1 MWCSKNNSRIAHVAI
16 CVSTL
21 ASLGLVDKGKNQVS
35 YYFYQTLRQQQ
46 CLDSVTFSWPWPGF
60 GGPTP
65 HHGMHKDDFHN
76 TSVLCCI
83 TQVHH
88 VVCRTRMRSMFCLLG
103 WVFHVFVRLTRSAS
117 ARWSCPLEEVFTLL
131 WGCTLR
137 GRRSSSTWTR
147 TGWMRSPC
155 WWLLTIV
162 KTTGSACMTSDYVD
176 RWAWTYIT
184 IMYTYVLWNHTVAM
198 ACISC
203 LLFVQRH
210 SEGWVTAVQKVH
222 FGGFISSVG

>member
-1 MWCSKNNSRIAHVAI
+1 
-16 CVSTL
+16 
-21 ASLGLVDKGKNQVS
+21 
-35 YYFYQTLRQQQ
+35 
-46 CLDSVTFSWPWPGF
+46 
-60 GGPTP
+60 
-65 HHGMHKDDFHN
+65 MHKDDFHN
-76 TSVLCCI
+76 TSVLCCV

-88 VVCRTRMRSMFCLLG
+88 VVCRTWRRSIICLLG
-103 WVFHVFVRLTRSAS
+103 WVFHVFVRLTRLAS

-131 WGCTLR
+131 WECTPR
-137 GRRSSSTWTR
+137 GRRSSSTWTL
-147 TGWMRSPC
+147 TGWTRSPC
-155 WWLLTIV
+155 WWLSTIV

-203 LLFVQRH
+203 FLFVQRH
-210 SEGWVTAVQKVH
+210 SEGWVTSVQKVH